1 MSGRAIT
8 NASHDGRPA
17 RFELQSDKLVL
28 IDPIALD
35 GLRDELGAV
44 SGAPPSEQPGM
55 LQALAAQGLRIGL
68 AELAAFQPGVYELD
82 NDSFEPVDADN
93 PEPGVFQIDTGT
105 VVVIDLSA
113 LLPVANALTWD
124 RYDEFLQSPIGDD
137 SRLMAIN
144 DDVGGP
150 RFAIISA
157 DASRPFSGDGAF
169 RLLTDRVVRMP

>member
-17 RFELQSDKLVL
+17 RLELQSPKLVL

-44 SGAPPSEQPGM
+44 SGAAAPEQPAM
-55 LQALAAQGLRIGL
+55 LQALAVQGLRIGFE
-68 AELAAFQPGVYELD
+68 ELAAFRPGVYELD
-82 NDSFEPVDADN
+82 IDSFEPVDARSPD
-93 PEPGVFQIDTGT
+93 PGVFQIDTGT

-113 LLPVANALTWD
+113 LFSVASTLTWD

-169 RLLTDRVVRMP
+169 RLLTDRVVRVR

>member
-17 RFELQSDKLVL
+17 RFDLQSNKLVL
-28 IDPIALD
+28 IDPLALD
-35 GLRDELGAV
+35 GLRDELEAV
-44 SGAPPSEQPGM
+44 SGAPPSEQAAM
-55 LQALAAQGLRIGL
+55 LKALAAQGLRIGFE
-68 AELAAFQPGVYELD
+68 ELASFQPGVYELD
-82 NDSFEPVDADN
+82 IDSFEPVDALSTH
-93 PEPGVFQIDTGT
+93 PGVFQIDTGT
-105 VVVIDLSA
+105 VVVIDLAA

-144 DDVGGP
+144 VDVGGP

-169 RLLTDRVVRMP
+169 RLLTDRVARVQ